1 MRQGSDRQ
9 GLAGQA
15 ALSRQRRPV
24 KRPVARTFRAVVVL
38 AAMVACVGAQPAS
51 GQADDDSVRM
61 IPLAPQVEVPPEIG
75 AVDVEVVALGADAG
89 AVEVEAGGKSS
100 VLIASD
106 AEGTL
111 MLAAANEDGGYVG
124 EGPGAVQL
132 GIESTA
138 ITLVAVAAGR
148 RFGEID
154 PELAQAI
161 RSHQEFGRLTRLL
174 ESLMASDKNYL
185 DRLYSYPQAV
195 TLIKGV
201 AAGVASVGAEPAAEA
216 GPGFKQLQGR
226 DVAQA
231 LAAAEDIAAYNSE
244 TGPIAPFYKEDFYCI
259 PGSGYSFGLIPCSP
273 WNDREPWHWYG
284 EAEGVRAFF
293 PDNFLEVVLFI
304 VSAPIG
310 LAKEYAELVWQASG
324 ALPFPAVSEDTVR
337 GCRSWDWTC
346 TEDGVHATAN
356 PNFVNYAMELYDD
369 GVYRDWFY
377 TPGNSTMTD
386 KLLNSGAAYREFR
399 AGPRRTK
406 SVLLSPDIDVVR
418 FQRYRFSLA
427 GGDEKG
433 VDRGA
438 VVSFMNT
445 LHLVIAAINVI
456 TDVSEV
462 GSVLRN
468 ADVVNLAEPIVEC
481 SAEVVNSVS
490 RTFPD
495 VIVDGQV
502 VLNSDPDKEVQDLL
516 LGSLVN
522 LGSAY
527 LGALQSPACRNL
539 LTQAV
544 KGGVSK
550 SVVDNAGSVVGK
562 LFGSGSKQLLKSAAD
577 AALFWV
583 KLGFDVANEAIPV
596 GLAYFRPAGDGVDY
610 QLFWDENPNG
620 TPYISLVAK
629 RSPPTA
635 QFTYTQRGGFE
646 VELDGSQ
653 TVPGDSDDL
662 AFTWHVNGARIGEG
676 ERLVHDF
683 GSEGRYRVM
692 LVVIDGNGLSGTF
705 SSRVDVIPGSEPEVA
720 SLDCTPTSYRTF
732 RMVASFS
739 DPDGDIETVEWR
751 GNVGSLEPDR
761 VTSSGTTQVEMRA
774 SGAPTWAS
782 VTVEDAMGNRG
793 SRVCNVSFEYLPT
806 ARIEIDSLSAA
817 CGREEPWKACYHRVG
832 VNQGDLVEFAVSMP
846 RESTGTW
853 HVAWCAKEESEG
865 LCRGQHDWTTQIN
878 KRFANEA
885 PLKFPMT
892 LPEDVETF
900 WVVAE
905 VRECVEALCTWPE
918 DFTEVEFH
926 HIEVTILSTD
936 RQVLEAFYDATGG
949 PRWRNNRNWKT
960 SEPLSSWYG
969 VVTDAN
975 GRVTGLWLPNN
986 NLSGTIPVDLG
997 YLTRLEEID
1006 LSRNALYGELPASL
1020 TELRRLRRFR
1030 FRDNAGLCAP
1040 SSPAFKDWLGGIA
1053 DSPGPSCGSPDTD
1066 RQVLEAFY
1074 DATGGPRWENSTNW
1088 KTAVP
1093 LEQWHG
1099 VVTDEDGRVVG
1110 LELGG
1115 NGLKG
1120 SLPAELRNLSR
1131 LERLNL
1137 SHNNLSGR
1145 IPAELGRLTHLEV
1158 LGLWGNDLSGTI
1170 PVELGKLTNLVTLE
1184 LPANDLSGR
1193 IPSALG
1199 NLTRLKD
1206 LRLWGNSLSAPI
1218 PAELGDLTNLQSL
1231 ELADNSLSGW
1241 IPAELGDLTLLERL
1255 DLSSNNL
1262 SGRIPSALAR
1272 LTHLVT
1278 LELGGNRLIGE
1289 IPMRLSRLPRLEH
1302 LSLSRNSL
1310 RGPIPAA
1317 LGNLPRLETLVLFA
1331 NKLTGPIPSELGRLT
1346 RLETLSLSFNQL
1358 SGELPSSLTNLRQL
1372 SFFRFLDNAGL
1383 CAPSTPAFEQ
1393 WREGI
1398 SDFLGLT
1405 CGSRPPPLSDRDALV
1420 AVFWATDG
1428 LSWSNV
1434 TNWLSDKPLDEW
1446 YGVFTDAEGRV
1457 IELKLDDNNLTGR
1470 IPASLANLSRLRVL
1484 NLNENNLIGK
1494 LPADLGHLTNLQ
1506 RLYLSSNNL
1515 SGEIPWLLTNLRELQ
1530 VFWFQE
1536 NNGLCEPVSPVF
1548 AQWSGVVS
1556 DIRGPVC
1563 LLDSTAET
1571 DRKALEAA
1579 YDAAGGPGWTRST
1592 NWKTAEPLNEW
1603 HGVKTNEDGR
1613 VIELKLNNNALLGT
1627 MPASLG
1633 DLTHL
1638 RQLDLSRNGLR
1649 GMVEAKLGNLAH
1661 LERLWLSN
1669 NSMFGQL
1676 PWSLTKLWRL
1686 SVFHFQG
1693 NSELCAPSSPA
1704 FRNWFDGIADFRGL
1718 TCGTDG
1724 IPNHPPQP
1732 KGRIGNVTLQVGGGA
1747 KRVEELGQYFQD
1759 PDGDQLT
1766 YLPSTTPA
1774 GRVTA
1779 RRVSPNTVE
1788 ISPVS
1793 VGRGTVTITAR
1804 DPGGLRAEQ
1813 RISVTVN
1820 PAPPTNHP
1828 PVVRGRI
1835 DNQNLKVGDPP
1846 VTIESVGRFFY
1857 DPDGDTLTFSAGSSD
1872 TSKAT
1877 ATVINRDTLKI
1888 SPVAAGTATVT
1899 LTARDPDR
1907 LTAQQR
1913 INVRVNPRSGNR
1925 PPEPRGRIDNQNLK
1939 VGDPPVT
1946 IESVGRFFYDPD
1958 GDTLTFSAGSSD
1970 TSKATARVINRD
1982 TLKISPVAAG
1992 TATVTLTAR
2001 DPGNLR
2007 AEQSFTVRVLPK
2019 PPDPD
2024 PPDRQILKEFYDAT
2038 NGPGWDNRTNWNTS
2052 APLNEWYGVR
2062 TDPSGRV
2069 FELDLTDNDLS
2080 GTIPAS
2086 LGNLTHLN
2094 WLFLAVNNLTGTIP
2108 ASLGNLTNLRW
2119 LSLSW
2124 NNLSGRIPAE
2134 LGRLSNLEKLGLN
2147 NNLDPNV
2154 GLSGTIP
2161 ASLGNLARL
2170 KVLHLSLNRL
2180 SGAVPAELGRLSN
2193 LETLYLNSNNLT
2205 GMLPS
2210 ALTNL
2215 RKLTKFRFNRNDG
2228 LCAPSTTAFQ
2238 EWLRGVDDTNGPT
2251 CSSTDPDPE
2260 TTRVFDGITFVWVPA
2275 GEFQMGST
2283 SSEAGRDERPVTQVR
2298 ISRGFWMGKYEVTQA
2313 QWEAVIGSNPSGFK
2327 NCGLDCPVEQVSWQD
2342 VQEFIRKLNERGSG
2356 NRYRLPTE
2364 AEWEY
2369 AARAGTTGDRYGS
2382 LDAIAWWSDN
2392 SDSRT
2397 HQVGQKAPNAWG
2409 LRDMLG
2415 NVWEWVQDG
2424 YDDYPGGTV
2433 TDPVGSG
2440 SGLPRN
2446 FRGGGWG
2453 SHSGRCRSTYRF
2465 SVEATLFD
2473 IDVGFRLARTN

>member
-15 ALSRQRRPV
+15 ALSRRRRPV

-61 IPLAPQVEVPPEIG
+61 IPLAAQVEVPPEIG

-89 AVEVEAGGKSS
+89 AVEVPAGGKSS

-124 EGPGAVQL
+124 EGPGAVEL

-138 ITLVAVAAGR
+138 ITLVAVASGR

-154 PELAQAI
+154 PELAQTI

-174 ESLMASDKNYL
+174 EALMASDKNYL

-195 TLIKGV
+195 TLIKSV
-201 AAGVASVGAEPAAEA
+201 AAGVASVGAEPDAEA

-337 GCRSWDWTC
+337 GCGSFGFLCR
-346 TEDGVHATAN
+346 EDGVHATAN
-356 PNFVNYAMELYDD
+356 PNFVNYAMELYED
-369 GVYRDWFY
+369 GVYQDWFY
-377 TPGNSTMTD
+377 TPGNSTMTQ

-399 AGPRRTK
+399 AGPKRSK

-427 GGDEKG
+427 EGDEKG
-433 VDRGA
+433 IDRGL
-438 VVSFMNT
+438 VVSFLNT
-445 LHLVIAAINVI
+445 LHLVIAAVNVI
-456 TDVSEV
+456 TDVSE
-462 GSVLRN
+462 LRVVMEK
-468 ADVVNLAEPIVEC
+468 ADNIVELAEPIQAC
-481 SAEVVNSVS
+481 SDEVTNAVS
-490 RTFPD
+490 RAFPD
-495 VIVDGQV
+495 LIVDGRI
-502 VLNSDPDKEVQDLL
+502 VLDADPGKEVQDLL
-516 LGSLVN
+516 LGALFN
-522 LGSAY
+522 LGPAY
-527 LGALQSPACRNL
+527 LGALNSPACRNL

-550 SVVDNAGSVVGK
+550 SVVDNAGSVVDH
-562 LFGSGSKQLLKSAAD
+562 LVGSGAKQLLKSAAD

-596 GLAYFRPAGDGVDY
+596 GLAYFRPAGDRVDY

-620 TPYISLVAK
+620 TPYISFVSK
-629 RSPPTA
+629 SSPPTA

-662 AFTWHVNGARIGEG
+662 AFTWHVNGAHIGEG

-705 SSRVDVIPGSEPEVA
+705 SSRVDVIPGSQPEVA

-739 DPDGDIETVEWR
+739 DPEGDIETVEWR

-806 ARIEIDSLSAA
+806 ARIEIDSLSAE

-846 RESTGTW
+846 REPTGTW
-853 HVAWCAKEESEG
+853 HVAWCAKEEREG
-865 LCRGQHDWTTQIN
+865 LCRGQHDWTTQID

-926 HIEVTILSTD
+926 HIEVTVLSTD

-960 SEPLSSWYG
+960 KGPLSSWYG

-1093 LEQWHG
+1093 LSSWYG

-1120 SLPAELRNLSR
+1120 LLPAELRNLSR
-1131 LERLNL
+1131 LDRLDL

-1206 LRLWGNSLSAPI
+1206 LRLWGNSLSKPI

-1231 ELADNSLSGW
+1231 ELAGNNLSGW

-1331 NKLTGPIPSELGRLT
+1331 NKLTGPIPSELGRLP

-1515 SGEIPWLLTNLRELQ
+1515 SGEIPWLLTNLRELG

-1548 AQWSGVVS
+1548 AQWSGVIS

-1571 DRKALEAA
+1571 DRKALEAF

-1676 PWSLTKLWRL
+1676 PWSLTKLWQL

-1718 TCGTDG
+1718 TCGPDG

-1747 KRVEELGQYFQD
+1747 KRVEVGQYFHD

-1766 YLPSTTPA
+1766 YLPPSTTPA

-1779 RRVSPNTVE
+1779 RMVSPNTVE

-1820 PAPPTNHP
+1820 PAPPTN
-1828 PVVRGRI
+1828 VR
-1835 DNQNLKVGDPP
+1835 
-1846 VTIESVGRFFY
+1846 
-1857 DPDGDTLTFSAGSSD
+1857 
-1872 TSKAT
+1872 
-1877 ATVINRDTLKI
+1877 
-1888 SPVAAGTATVT
+1888 
-1899 LTARDPDR
+1899 
-1907 LTAQQR
+1907 
-1913 INVRVNPRSGNR
+1913 
-1925 PPEPRGRIDNQNLK
+1925 PRGRIDN
-1939 VGDPPVT
+1939 P
-1946 IESVGRFFYDPD
+1946 
-1958 GDTLTFSAGSSD
+1958 
-1970 TSKATARVINRD
+1970 
-1982 TLKISPVAAG
+1982 
-1992 TATVTLTAR
+1992 
-2001 DPGNLR
+2001 
-2007 AEQSFTVRVLPK
+2007 
-2019 PPDPD
+2019 
-2024 PPDRQILKEFYDAT
+2024 
-2038 NGPGWDNRTNWNTS
+2038 
-2052 APLNEWYGVR
+2052 
-2062 TDPSGRV
+2062 
-2069 FELDLTDNDLS
+2069 
-2080 GTIPAS
+2080 
-2086 LGNLTHLN
+2086 
-2094 WLFLAVNNLTGTIP
+2094 
-2108 ASLGNLTNLRW
+2108 
-2119 LSLSW
+2119 
-2124 NNLSGRIPAE
+2124 
-2134 LGRLSNLEKLGLN
+2134 
-2147 NNLDPNV
+2147 
-2154 GLSGTIP
+2154 
-2161 ASLGNLARL
+2161 
-2170 KVLHLSLNRL
+2170 
-2180 SGAVPAELGRLSN
+2180 
-2193 LETLYLNSNNLT
+2193 
-2205 GMLPS
+2205 
-2210 ALTNL
+2210 
-2215 RKLTKFRFNRNDG
+2215 
-2228 LCAPSTTAFQ
+2228 
-2238 EWLRGVDDTNGPT
+2238 
-2251 CSSTDPDPE
+2251 
-2260 TTRVFDGITFVWVPA
+2260 
-2275 GEFQMGST
+2275 
-2283 SSEAGRDERPVTQVR
+2283 
-2298 ISRGFWMGKYEVTQA
+2298 
-2313 QWEAVIGSNPSGFK
+2313 
-2327 NCGLDCPVEQVSWQD
+2327 
-2342 VQEFIRKLNERGSG
+2342 
-2356 NRYRLPTE
+2356 
-2364 AEWEY
+2364 
-2369 AARAGTTGDRYGS
+2369 
-2382 LDAIAWWSDN
+2382 
-2392 SDSRT
+2392 
-2397 HQVGQKAPNAWG
+2397 
-2409 LRDMLG
+2409 
-2415 NVWEWVQDG
+2415 
-2424 YDDYPGGTV
+2424 
-2433 TDPVGSG
+2433 
-2440 SGLPRN
+2440 
-2446 FRGGGWG
+2446 
-2453 SHSGRCRSTYRF
+2453 
-2465 SVEATLFD
+2465 
-2473 IDVGFRLARTN
+2473 